1 MAVLAEF
8 YNKELEKKGKLN
20 EQTKTI
26 EFKEQDIKRIIDD
39 FAKATEISIKAGY
52 DGIEIYGANNYLI
65 QQFYSG
71 YYNKRND
78 EWGGSLEKRMK

>member
-1 MAVLAEF
+1 MAVSAEF
-8 YNKELEKKGKLN
+8 YNKELEKQGKLN

-39 FAKATEISIKAGY
+39 FAKATEISIKPGY
-52 DGIEIYGANNYLI
+52 DGIEIYGAYNYLI

-78 EWGGSLEKRMK
+78 E